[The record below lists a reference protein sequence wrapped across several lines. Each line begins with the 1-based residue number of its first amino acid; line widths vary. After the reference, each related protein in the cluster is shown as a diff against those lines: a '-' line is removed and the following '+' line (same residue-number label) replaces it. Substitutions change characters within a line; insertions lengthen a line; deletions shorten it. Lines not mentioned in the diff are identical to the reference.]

1 MIMNEIIMYL
11 PIVEPKSRSNGVVS
25 SASSLVNLSKVGLR
39 YWSPIEIESDSL
51 GEMTSFLLLVFCS
64 IGGIFSELLDIVHSN
79 VSSTVAWVASKHS
92 LGRSPKE
99 DLFVESLSSWAK
111 SKIWVKWIVQIS
123 LVNENY
129 RMIFLE
135 LWWHV
140 ECFHHD
146 LVQLGIWDWRKEFP
160 FVVCSRRLLR
170 L

>member
-1 MIMNEIIMYL
+1 MNEIIMYL

-99 DLFVESLSSWAK
+99 DLFVESLSS
-111 SKIWVKWIVQIS
+111 
-123 LVNENY
+123 
-129 RMIFLE
+129 
-135 LWWHV
+135 
-140 ECFHHD
+140 
-146 LVQLGIWDWRKEFP
+146 
-160 FVVCSRRLLR
+160 
-170 L
+170 

>member
-79 VSSTVAWVASKHS
+79 VSSMVAWVASKHS
-92 LGRSPKE
+92 LGRSPNE
-99 DLFVESLSSWAK
+99 DLFVESLSS
-111 SKIWVKWIVQIS
+111 
-123 LVNENY
+123 
-129 RMIFLE
+129 
-135 LWWHV
+135 
-140 ECFHHD
+140 
-146 LVQLGIWDWRKEFP
+146 
-160 FVVCSRRLLR
+160 
-170 L
+170 